1 MASPSARA
9 LAVQRLLRVE
19 DDGAFVA
26 RLSERGVS
34 PEVARRASDY
44 VAGVTRQRRR
54 LDFLIDRFYRG
65 EIEALDPV
73 LLQILRVGVYDLLV
87 RETKPHA
94 AVNEAVE
101 TAKRLLHKG
110 AARLTNG
117 VLRAVERA
125 DRTGRLPE
133 PDTGD
138 EADDLAV
145 AHSHPTWLVRRWLDA
160 WGRDAAVR
168 LLEANNAVPRYAL
181 RVTAGA
187 DGRDAL
193 LARLTDLDAD
203 PESSA
208 WLDDFVTVGRLQPVL
223 RGGLLEEGVCSV
235 QDEAAGLVVRVLDPQ
250 PDESVLDAAA
260 APGGKAV
267 YAALRMED
275 QGRVTALDVSEAK
288 TALVREAAERQ
299 GVSIVRDVVG
309 DLTEWASPGRFDRVL
324 LDAPCSGTGVLAKR
338 ADLRWNRTPED
349 LDALA
354 ALQDQLLDAA
364 ARLVE
369 PGGLLVYSTC
379 SIETVENEDR
389 VRAFLHRHPDYAQ
402 EPVGKRVPEAMRD
415 GDVYRALPHVHGTDG
430 AFAARLRRSP

>member
-1 MASPSARA
+1 MAPSARA

-26 RLSERGVS
+26 RLSERNVS

-54 LDFLIDRFYRG
+54 LDFLIDQFYRG
-65 EIEALDPV
+65 DIEGLDPA
-73 LLQILRVGVYDLLV
+73 LLQVLRVGVYDLLV

-110 AARLTNG
+110 AAGLTNG

-145 AHSHPTWLVRRWLDA
+145 FHSHPTWLVRRWLEA
-160 WGRDAAVR
+160 WGRDATAR

-181 RVTAGA
+181 RVTAGT

-193 LARLTDLDAD
+193 LARLEDLGAD
-203 PESSA
+203 PEPSA

-223 RGGLLEEGVCSV
+223 RGGLLEEGVCAV
-235 QDEAAGLVVRVLDPQ
+235 QDEAAGLVVRALDPQ
-250 PDESVLDAAA
+250 AGEAVLDAAA

-267 YAALRMED
+267 YAALRMEN

-299 GVSIVRDVVG
+299 GGTIVEPVAG
-309 DLTEWASPGRFDRVL
+309 DLTEWSPPAPFDRVL

-338 ADLRWNRTPED
+338 ADLRWNLAPER
-349 LDALA
+349 LDELA
-354 ALQDQLLDAA
+354 ALQDRLLDAA
-364 ARLVE
+364 ARHVR

-379 SIETVENEDR
+379 SIEAVENDER
-389 VRAFLHRHPDYAQ
+389 VSSFLARHPDFAL
-402 EPVGKRVPEAMRD
+402 EPVGERVPEPMRD
-415 GDVYRALPHVHGTDG
+415 GDVYRAVPHVHGTDG
-430 AFAARLRRSP
+430 AFAARLRRSDP